1 MKMMT
6 IWRGKRNDDVTILR
20 ENDDESSLT
29 IWREKDQR
37 EGAAQ
42 ARLEGMKFLDQI
54 FLNNFYEK

>member
-1 MKMMT
+1 MGCYKDSQLPDDWMKMM
-6 IWRGKRNDDVTILR
+6 
-20 ENDDESSLT
+20 T

-42 ARLEGMKFLDQI
+42 ARLEGMEFLDQI